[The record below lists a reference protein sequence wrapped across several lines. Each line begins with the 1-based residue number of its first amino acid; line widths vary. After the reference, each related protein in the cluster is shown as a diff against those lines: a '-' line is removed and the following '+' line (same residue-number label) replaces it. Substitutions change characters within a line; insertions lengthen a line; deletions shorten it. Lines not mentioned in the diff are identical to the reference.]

1 MRERDKE
8 SHCDCAKQKDKRGG
22 RARGGERERV
32 RGITSEGG
40 RQCDSERERQRVRE
54 RARERETMSVS
65 GDEGGT

>member
-32 RGITSEGG
+32 RGIISGGG
-40 RQCDSERERQRVRE
+40 RQCDSERLRETTSEGESERE
-54 RARERETMSVS
+54 RDNECER
-65 GDEGGT
+65 